1 MVRNDLTPE
10 NIVEKGKDLA
20 FPDSVVSYFEGMMG
34 QPVGGFPDGLQ
45 KIVLK
50 GKEPITCRPGELL
63 PPVDF
68 EATGKQIARKHGI
81 TPDMRD
87 ILSYSL
93 YPNVIDDYI
102 VFKKNY
108 GDLSRME
115 SPLFFYGLK
124 RGVPAEVEV
133 EEGRIFI
140 IQLVSMGKVDSEGY
154 RQVVF
159 EVDGYRRVMNILDK
173 QYRSEKVVS
182 ATTMASPDNPG
193 EIGASIPGTVSKI
206 LVKEGETF
214 TPDKSLI
221 IIEAMK
227 METSIKP
234 QGNGRVKEIL
244 VKEGQA
250 VKAGELLMRIDLE

>member
-1 MVRNDLTPE
+1 
-10 NIVEKGKDLA
+10 
-20 FPDSVVSYFEGMMG
+20 
-34 QPVGGFPDGLQ
+34 
-45 KIVLK
+45 
-50 GKEPITCRPGELL
+50 
-63 PPVDF
+63 
-68 EATGKQIARKHGI
+68 
-81 TPDMRD
+81 MRD

-93 YPNVIDDYI
+93 YPKVIDDYI
-102 VFKKNY
+102 VFKKHY

-133 EEGRIFI
+133 EEGKIFI

-159 EVDGYRRVMNILDK
+159 EVDGNRRAMNILDK
-173 QYRSEKVVS
+173 TYRSEKAVS
-182 ATTMASPDNPG
+182 ATAMADPANPD

-206 LVKEGETF
+206 LVKEGDIF
-214 TPDKSLI
+214 TADKSLI
-221 IIEAMK
+221 VIEAMK

-234 QGNGRVKEIL
+234 QGNGKVKEIL

-250 VKAGELLMRIDLE
+250 VKAGELLMRLDLE